1 MVSMRFR
8 NVKANGDW
16 DFGRGLQCYGEG
28 TAAIALNV
36 KTRLMCW
43 LGDCFFDSNMGIDY
57 QNLMGNFG
65 QKNAIREQ
73 SRRMILATDGVLS
86 ILSFEDML
94 VDRKYSANYVIDT
107 IYNQTIADRL
117 TFGGNDA

>member
-1 MVSMRFR
+1 MRFR
-8 NVKANGDW
+8 NVKINGDW
-16 DFGRGLQCYGEG
+16 DFGRGLQCYGER

-65 QKNAIREQ
+65 NKDAIGEQ

-107 IYNQTIADRL
+107 IYNQTIADKL
-117 TFGGNDA
+117 TFGDNNA